1 MDASCAHRVQDQ
13 RSRDGANLPCWTIN
27 HLQFILRTAQF
38 IRREKVQ
45 IMHGHHGR
53 DIYYFHNQ
61 LAFADGPDGFEIRQG
76 FVAWQGAAKLIL
88 CQL

>member
-1 MDASCAHRVQDQ
+1 
-13 RSRDGANLPCWTIN
+13 
-27 HLQFILRTAQF
+27 
-38 IRREKVQ
+38 
-45 IMHGHHGR
+45 MHGHHGR

-88 CQL
+88 CQLYLLQVVDCQRSFFGVFLKTYLFQHTVSVRLIHLCSFR